1 MSFLLLNHR
10 TIDGYHIGIILM
22 IAVIDIPDQFF
33 GANRG
38 TQTTAGALGI
48 INDSQIIFNCNGTF
62 RADLLAQTTA
72 DTTHCTGTH
81 GNRATGSGCAGD
93 RHIAARFHGNDQF
106 PGANLGAEHTSDAK
120 ILIHHCNAVLN
131 GQGAMLAGSHA
142 SAIAKA
148 AILTDHR
155 SVAANFGS
163 SKTISEAFIFTLD
176 LVSPEQIAVS
186 IESTV
191 TGAAD
196 MSHLSGNFAYLHTH
210 NLRHGLS
217 AFIAAGSAE
226 TNGSTLQDGFRV
238 SAAAGIAAGTAVG
251 TGETVI
257 ELIQARVGFHIENL
271 GSSSQNKAKNQ
282 TQTA

>member
-22 IAVIDIPDQFF
+22 IAVIDIPNQFL

-62 RADLLAQTTA
+62 RADFLTQTTA
-72 DTTHCTGTH
+72 DTAHRTGPH
-81 GNRATGSGCAGD
+81 GDRTAGSRRTGN
-93 RHIAARFHGNDQF
+93 RHIAAGFHGNNQL
-106 PGANLGAEHTSDAK
+106 PGADLGTEHTSDAK
-120 ILIHHCNAVLN
+120 ILIDYRDTVFYGQRAVF
-131 GQGAMLAGSHA
+131 AGSYT
-142 SAIAKA
+142 STIAKA

-155 SVAANFGS
+155 TVTANFGS
-163 SKTISEAFIFTLD
+163 SKTISEAFVFTFD

-186 IESTV
+186 IKGTV
-191 TGAAD
+191 TGTAD
-196 MSHLSGNFAYLHTH
+196 VSHLSGNFPHLDTH
-210 NLRHGLS
+210 NCRHSLGT
-217 AFIAAGSAE
+217 FITTGRTK
-226 TNGSTLQDGFRV
+226 TNGCTLQDRLRI
-238 SAAAGIAAGTAVG
+238 STATGIAAGTAVG

-257 ELIQARVGFHIENL
+257 EFVQARIGFHIENL